1 MTARYNNLLKV
12 YHNALFKHK
21 LLDVSNLKENGFG
34 SRTINKLT
42 PRFLSKES
50 NGTMP
55 QKIKLVSLKQVDN
68 CIIVSKNYNSAI
80 LALNI
85 LGEGSGNKYNYLRK
99 QFKQKFIN

>member
-1 MTARYNNLLKV
+1 MTTRYNNLLKV

-55 QKIKLVSLKQVDN
+55 KK
-68 CIIVSKNYNSAI
+68 
-80 LALNI
+80 
-85 LGEGSGNKYNYLRK
+85 
-99 QFKQKFIN
+99 